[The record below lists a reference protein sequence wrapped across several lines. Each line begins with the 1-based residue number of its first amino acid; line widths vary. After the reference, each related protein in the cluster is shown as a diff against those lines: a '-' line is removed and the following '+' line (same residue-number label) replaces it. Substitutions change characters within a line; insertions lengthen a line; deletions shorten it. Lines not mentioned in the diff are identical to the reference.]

1 MNQADRDRNLAVPRR
16 KMHCWHKPLQSNAL
30 SSASR
35 KPAESSTHANA
46 ALSEGGRAGPRTTKE
61 HTMKKIVLGAAFALP
76 LFASTLAMADEAGRH
91 PHYIHALSDLRAAQ
105 WQIDH
110 RRPEDG
116 EVREDEQVASDE
128 VSIAI
133 RSVSDAAYR
142 DGKDL
147 GFQPPP
153 DAPMAYGGRLHA
165 AIDLLRAARID
176 LAMPEDDPRARG
188 QQHAALL
195 RVDAALHAAQR
206 AIGAA
211 DRAQDSRE

>member
-1 MNQADRDRNLAVPRR
+1 
-16 KMHCWHKPLQSNAL
+16 
-30 SSASR
+30 
-35 KPAESSTHANA
+35 
-46 ALSEGGRAGPRTTKE
+46 
-61 HTMKKIVLGAAFALP
+61 MKKIVLGAAFALS
-76 LFASTLAMADEAGRH
+76 LLTASLAMADEAGRH

-116 EVREDEQVASDE
+116 EMREDEQVSSDE

-133 RSVSDAAYR
+133 RSVTDAAYR

-153 DAPMAYGGRLHA
+153 DAPMAYGGRLRA
-165 AIDLLRAARID
+165 AIDLLHAAHND
-176 LAMPEDDPRARG
+176 LAMPEDDPGARG

-206 AIGAA
+206 AVGAGE
-211 DRAQDSRE
+211 RAQDSRE

>member
-1 MNQADRDRNLAVPRR
+1 MRLSRLIPLANV
-16 KMHCWHKPLQSNAL
+16 C
-30 SSASR
+30 SSASGQPHR
-35 KPAESSTHANA
+35 SSKHADV
-46 ALSEGGRAGPRTTKE
+46 ALSKGGRRHPQNPKA

-76 LFASTLAMADEAGRH
+76 LLASALAIADEAGRH

-110 RRPEDG
+110 RRSEDG
-116 EVREDEQVASDE
+116 EVREDEQVSSDE
-128 VSIAI
+128 VAIAI
-133 RSVSDAAYR
+133 RSVTDAAYR
-142 DGKDL
+142 EGKDL

-165 AIDLLRAARID
+165 AIDLLRAAHND
-176 LAMPEDDPRARG
+176 LALPEDDPVARG

-211 DRAQDSRE
+211 ERAQDSRE

>member
-1 MNQADRDRNLAVPRR
+1 
-16 KMHCWHKPLQSNAL
+16 
-30 SSASR
+30 
-35 KPAESSTHANA
+35 
-46 ALSEGGRAGPRTTKE
+46 
-61 HTMKKIVLGAAFALP
+61 MKKIVLGAAFALS
-76 LFASTLAMADEAGRH
+76 LLASTWAAADEAGRH

-128 VSIAI
+128 TSIAI
-133 RSVSDAAYR
+133 RAVTDAAVR
-142 DGKDL
+142 EGKDL

-153 DAPMAYGGRLHA
+153 DAPLAYGGRMHA
-165 AIDLLRAARID
+165 AVDLLRAAHAD
-176 LAMPEDDPRARG
+176 LAMPEDDPVARG

-211 DRAQDSRE
+211 ERAQDSRE

>member
-1 MNQADRDRNLAVPRR
+1 
-16 KMHCWHKPLQSNAL
+16 
-30 SSASR
+30 
-35 KPAESSTHANA
+35 
-46 ALSEGGRAGPRTTKE
+46 
-61 HTMKKIVLGAAFALP
+61 MKKFVLGAALALP
-76 LFASTLAMADEAGRH
+76 LLASTLAIADEAGRH

-133 RSVSDAAYR
+133 RSVTDAAYR
-142 DGKDL
+142 EGKDL

-153 DAPMAYGGRLHA
+153 DAPTAYGGRLHA
-165 AIDLLRAARID
+165 AIDLLRAARND
-176 LAMPEDDPRARG
+176 LAMPEDDPIARG

-195 RVDAALHAAQR
+195 RVDASLHAAQR

-211 DRAQDSRE
+211 ERAQDSRE

>member
-1 MNQADRDRNLAVPRR
+1 
-16 KMHCWHKPLQSNAL
+16 
-30 SSASR
+30 
-35 KPAESSTHANA
+35 
-46 ALSEGGRAGPRTTKE
+46 
-61 HTMKKIVLGAAFALP
+61 MKTILLGAAVALP
-76 LFASTLAMADEAGRH
+76 LLATSLAMADEAGRH

-116 EVREDEQVASDE
+116 EVREDEQVSSDE
-128 VSIAI
+128 VALAI
-133 RSVSDAAYR
+133 RSVTDAASR

-165 AIDLLRAARID
+165 AIDLLRAAHND
-176 LAMPEDDPRARG
+176 LAMPEDDPVARG

-195 RVDAALHAAQR
+195 RIDASLHAAQR
-206 AIGAA
+206 AVGAVE
-211 DRAQDSRE
+211 RAQDSRE

>member
-1 MNQADRDRNLAVPRR
+1 
-16 KMHCWHKPLQSNAL
+16 
-30 SSASR
+30 
-35 KPAESSTHANA
+35 
-46 ALSEGGRAGPRTTKE
+46 
-61 HTMKKIVLGAAFALP
+61 MKKFVLGTALALP
-76 LFASTLAMADEAGRH
+76 LLASTLAIADEAGRH

-133 RSVSDAAYR
+133 RSVTDAAYR
-142 DGKDL
+142 EGKDL

-165 AIDLLRAARID
+165 AIDLLRAAHND
-176 LAMPEDDPRARG
+176 LAMPEDDPVARG

-195 RVDAALHAAQR
+195 RVDASLHAAQR

-211 DRAQDSRE
+211 ERAQDSRE